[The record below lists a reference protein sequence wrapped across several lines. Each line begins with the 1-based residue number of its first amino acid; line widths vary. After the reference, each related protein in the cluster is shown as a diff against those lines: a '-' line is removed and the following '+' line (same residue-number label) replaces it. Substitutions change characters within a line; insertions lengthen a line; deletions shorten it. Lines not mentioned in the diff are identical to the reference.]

1 MTSTSLQRF
10 RCLGVATLQM
20 ISNLTDLKKSK
31 ATYSSAT
38 LQMILD
44 THPGNKSSEE

>member
-38 LQMILD
+38 LQMIYYLD
-44 THPGNKSSEE
+44 GYPKSSEE